1 MRAAREALTH
11 ALGRAPNDRELA
23 TQLGID
29 VETLWRWQ
37 GDVEGASVV
46 ALDRTPMVGE
56 ESVAGAETL
65 CDADAVGID
74 EQLSREQEVALLGEA
89 LLRLGEQD
97 RTVLSLYYYEE
108 LKLHQIAAIMGLTE
122 SRISQVRSRA
132 LARLRAELQPVRV
145 HVA

>member
-1 MRAAREALTH
+1 MPGCTIVS
-11 ALGRAPNDRELA
+11 LGVVTFKTTPA
-23 TQLGID
+23 T
-29 VETLWRWQ
+29 
-37 GDVEGASVV
+37 
-46 ALDRTPMVGE
+46 GE
-56 ESVAGAETL
+56 ESVAGAEML

-74 EQLSREQEVALLGEA
+74 EQLSREQEVGLLGEA

-132 LARLRAELQPVRV
+132 LARLRAALQPLRV